1 MGQRK
6 KKKNSRG
13 REAGTNFAS
22 PSSNNTGK
30 KKSSPY
36 AVPEPGNKRLQQSQR
51 SEGKSPRSPYAV
63 VENKNE
69 NENENTRS
77 KFSPVPGSGSK
88 STIDDNA
95 VASPK
100 TPTSRRPLP
109 PLRSKSNL
117 SPIATRGAVIGPG
130 SPVALPSPSA
140 VNRYRAFSSGKKKKM
155 EIRQKKKEEK
165 ALKLEAAGGD
175 GSPKRS
181 RSLSPSRMSE
191 EDKSEM
197 LSQYKLA
204 HKKMY
209 ASVKE
214 RLKTQ
219 HLERLE
225 KLKKEEERL
234 RSPAAT
240 VTLPTSPAPV
250 GTALTSD
257 PTSTGESKTST
268 TTVAVDAA
276 SNVVSDESK
285 KIIMDAANEPN
296 KNTPSRKE
304 VLDGYKA
311 EHRRMRAQMKAKLK
325 TEYMARL
332 KAERAKKNKAKAN
345 KGMID
350 GEGGSK

>member
-1 MGQRK
+1 MG
-6 KKKNSRG
+6 
-13 REAGTNFAS
+13 
-22 PSSNNTGK
+22 
-30 KKSSPY
+30 
-36 AVPEPGNKRLQQSQR
+36 
-51 SEGKSPRSPYAV
+51 
-63 VENKNE
+63 
-69 NENENTRS
+69 
-77 KFSPVPGSGSK
+77 
-88 STIDDNA
+88 
-95 VASPK
+95 
-100 TPTSRRPLP
+100 
-109 PLRSKSNL
+109 
-117 SPIATRGAVIGPG
+117 
-130 SPVALPSPSA
+130 
-140 VNRYRAFSSGKKKKM
+140 SSG
-155 EIRQKKKEEK
+155 IN
-165 ALKLEAAGGD
+165 

-219 HLERLE
+219 HLERLKKLA

-285 KIIMDAANEPN
+285 KIIMMQRMNQIKTHPVA
-296 KNTPSRKE
+296 
-304 VLDGYKA
+304 
-311 EHRRMRAQMKAKLK
+311 RRF
-325 TEYMARL
+325 
-332 KAERAKKNKAKAN
+332 
-345 KGMID
+345 
-350 GEGGSK
+350 